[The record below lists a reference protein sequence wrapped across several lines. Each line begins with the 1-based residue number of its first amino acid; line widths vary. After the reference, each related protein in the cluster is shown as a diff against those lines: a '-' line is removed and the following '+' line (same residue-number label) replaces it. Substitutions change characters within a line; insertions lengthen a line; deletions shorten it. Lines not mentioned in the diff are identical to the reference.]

1 MVWNSAHAHD
11 KQLCRQCPQSHSQ
24 IYCQAQEEKGMPLS
38 FSVSGFHFFS
48 LGINLFMFASA
59 KRVVQ
64 NSYNKTIYEPGH
76 DITASAQ
83 HHIWIQDSTLVFC
96 SNSIL
101 KKQKLSSSLSVSY
114 NNDLTNGCQ

>member
-76 DITASAQ
+76 DITVSAQ
-83 HHIWIQDSTLVFC
+83 HHIWIQDSTLVFWKNRSC
-96 SNSIL
+96 PLHSQCPTTMIS
-101 KKQKLSSSLSVSY
+101 QVAVSSA
-114 NNDLTNGCQ
+114 